1 MKSIHLTNAW
11 HATSGGI
18 ATHYRSLL
26 KEAELTGRQMV
37 MVIPGER
44 DGVENGQTTRIH
56 TVAASPSPFNSAYR
70 SIMPNQWPG
79 VHSRVRQIILDE
91 QPDLIEVCDKYSLHY
106 LAGAIRKGYIKG
118 LRKRPVLV
126 GLSCERMD
134 DNLGVYLTKSPLG
147 KAFAAWYMKWVYFGF
162 FDHHIVNSNHVA
174 DELRLAARGHV
185 TERGIW
191 VRPPGIDL
199 SSFKPLSQDQNAP
212 TVLYAGRLAPEKNL
226 QLLIDSFALLPQ
238 DFRLVVAGDGIERQ
252 SLEAAANQRFPG
264 RATFLGHINSKSE
277 LARLYAS
284 ASVFVHTNP
293 AEPFGI
299 APLEAMASGLP
310 LVAPHSG
317 GILTY
322 ANSTNAW
329 LTKANAPA
337 LAEAILDTFD
347 PDLRQSRTAAAL
359 ATAAQYHAPHTARRF
374 LDMYEQ
380 FMQNRLD
387 SQPDYRSTPGTWL
400 GVET

>member
-26 KEAELTGRQMV
+26 KEAELTGRHMV
-37 MVIPGER
+37 MVVPGEH
-44 DGVENGQTTRIH
+44 DGIEHGLTTRIH
-56 TVAASPSPFNSAYR
+56 SLAASPSPFNSAYR

-79 VHSRVRQIILDE
+79 IHSRVRQIILDE
-91 QPDLIEVCDKYSLHY
+91 EPDLIEVCDKYSLHY
-106 LAGAIRKGYIKG
+106 IAGAIRKGYFKG
-118 LRKRPVLV
+118 LKKRPVLI

-134 DNLGVYLTKSPLG
+134 ENLGVYLTQSSLG
-147 KAFAAWYMKWVYFGF
+147 KAFAAWYMKWIYFGF
-162 FDHHIVNSNHVA
+162 FDHHIANSNHVA
-174 DELRLAARGHV
+174 AELRLAARGHV

-191 VRPPGIDL
+191 IRPPGIDL
-199 SSFKPLSQDQNAP
+199 SSFRPSQRGQLAH

-226 QLLIDSFALLPQ
+226 QLLIDAFALLPS
-238 DFRLVVAGDGIERQ
+238 DFRLLVAGDGIERPA
-252 SLEAAANQRFPG
+252 LEAAASRRFPG
-264 RATFLGHINSKSE
+264 RATFFGHLNSKAE
-277 LARLYAS
+277 LAKLHGN

-310 LVAPHSG
+310 LVAPNSG

-329 LTKANAPA
+329 LIKANAPA
-337 LAEAILDTFD
+337 FAEAILNTFD
-347 PDLRQSRTAAAL
+347 PELRRARISAAL
-359 ATAAQYHAPHTARRF
+359 ATAAEYHATYNPKCF

-380 FMQNRLD
+380 FMQHRLD
-387 SQPDYRSTPGTWL
+387 SQPDFRSTPGTWL
-400 GVET
+400 GAEI

>member
-44 DGVENGQTTRIH
+44 DGVENGRSTRIH
-56 TVAASPSPFNSAYR
+56 TVAASPSPLNSAYR

-106 LAGAIRKGYIKG
+106 LAGGIRKGFIQG
-118 LRKRPVLV
+118 LKKRPVLV

-134 DNLGVYLTKSPLG
+134 DNLGVYLTKSRLG

-174 DELRLAARGHV
+174 DELRLAARGHI

-191 VRPPGIDL
+191 VRPPGVDL
-199 SSFKPLSQDQNAP
+199 SCFKPTPQTRKTP

-226 QLLIDSFALLPQ
+226 PLLIDAFALLPEE
-238 DFRLVVAGDGIERQ
+238 FRLIVAGDGIERP
-252 SLEAAANQRFPG
+252 SLEAAAKQRFPG
-264 RATFLGHINSKSE
+264 RARFLGHIHSKPE
-277 LARLYAS
+277 LASLYAQ

-299 APLEAMASGLP
+299 APLEAMASGIP
-310 LVAPHSG
+310 LVAPNSG

-322 ANSTNAW
+322 ANASNAW

-337 LAEAILDTFD
+337 FAEAILSAFD
-347 PDLRQSRTAAAL
+347 SDLRQSRIEAALVTAAA
-359 ATAAQYHAPHTARRF
+359 YHAPQTARRF
-374 LDMYEQ
+374 LEMYEQ
-380 FMQNRLD
+380 FMQNRIE
-387 SQPDYRSTPGTWL
+387 SEPDYRSTPGSWL
-400 GVET
+400 GAET